1 MALRTEDVPLF
12 PSRDFAFLTDD
23 EAADW
28 RVVVWRPTVVVLSD
42 DGVCRA
48 DEDALCLVDDED
60 ALCLV
65 DDEDALCLVDDEVFR
80 EVEELLL
87 ADDEDCLGVDEDCL
101 TDDEDC
107 LDVDEDCLADDE
119 DCLGVDEDCL
129 TDDDD
134 CLAVDEDCFAVDDDC
149 LSEEDERLADEED
162 CLADEE
168 DCLADEEDC
177 LSDDEDVD
185 VRRLWAYPSVWNAAS
200 AMSIA
205 ATAARYV
212 LIKIVFAETYMP
224 ETLCSMVIHSVH
236 RLSVEPIFL

>member
-1 MALRTEDVPLF
+1 M
-12 PSRDFAFLTDD
+12 S
-23 EAADW
+23 
-28 RVVVWRPTVVVLSD
+28 
-42 DGVCRA
+42 
-48 DEDALCLVDDED
+48 
-60 ALCLV
+60 
-65 DDEDALCLVDDEVFR
+65 DDEVFR

-101 TDDEDC
+101 TDDDDC
-107 LDVDEDCLADDE
+107 LDVDEDCFAD
-119 DCLGVDEDCL
+119 
-129 TDDDD
+129 
-134 CLAVDEDCFAVDDDC
+134 DDDC
-149 LSEEDERLADEED
+149 LSEEDERLADD
-162 CLADEE
+162 E

-177 LSDDEDVD
+177 LSVDEDVD

-224 ETLCSMVIHSVH
+224 EALCSMVIHSVH

>member
-23 EAADW
+23 DAAGR

-65 DDEDALCLVDDEVFR
+65 DDEVFR

-87 ADDEDCLGVDEDCL
+87 A
-101 TDDEDC
+101 DDEDC

-134 CLAVDEDCFAVDDDC
+134 CLTDDDDCLAVDEDCFAVDDDC
-149 LSEEDERLADEED
+149 LSEEDERLADD
-162 CLADEE
+162 E

-177 LSDDEDVD
+177 LSVDEDVD

-224 ETLCSMVIHSVH
+224 EALCSMVIHSVH

>member
-23 EAADW
+23 EAAGW

-42 DGVCRA
+42 VGVCRA
-48 DEDALCLVDDED
+48 DED

-87 ADDEDCLGVDEDCL
+87 ADDEDCL
-101 TDDEDC
+101 
-107 LDVDEDCLADDE
+107 DVDEDCLADDD

-134 CLAVDEDCFAVDDDC
+134 CLAVDEDCFADDEDC
-149 LSEEDERLADEED
+149 LSEEDERLADD
-162 CLADEE
+162 E

-224 ETLCSMVIHSVH
+224 EALCSMVIHSVH

>member
-23 EAADW
+23 EAAGW
-28 RVVVWRPTVVVLSD
+28 RVVVCRPTVVVLSD
-42 DGVCRA
+42 VGVCRA
-48 DEDALCLVDDED
+48 
-60 ALCLV
+60 
-65 DDEDALCLVDDEVFR
+65 DEDALCLVDDEVFR

-129 TDDDD
+129 TDDED
-134 CLAVDEDCFAVDDDC
+134 CPGVDEDCLADDEDC
-149 LSEEDERLADEED
+149 LSEEDERLADD
-162 CLADEE
+162 
-168 DCLADEEDC
+168 EDC
-177 LSDDEDVD
+177 LSVDEDVD

-224 ETLCSMVIHSVH
+224 EALCSMVIHSVH

>member
-48 DEDALCLVDDED
+48 DEDALCLVDDE
-60 ALCLV
+60 
-65 DDEDALCLVDDEVFR
+65 VFR

-101 TDDEDC
+101 
-107 LDVDEDCLADDE
+107 ADDE
-119 DCLGVDEDCL
+119 
-129 TDDDD
+129 
-134 CLAVDEDCFAVDDDC
+134 DC
-149 LSEEDERLADEED
+149 LSEEDERLADD
-162 CLADEE
+162 
-168 DCLADEEDC
+168 EDC
-177 LSDDEDVD
+177 LSVDEDVD

-224 ETLCSMVIHSVH
+224 EALCSMVIHSVH

>member
-48 DEDALCLVDDED
+48 DEDALCLVDDE
-60 ALCLV
+60 
-65 DDEDALCLVDDEVFR
+65 VFR

-87 ADDEDCLGVDEDCL
+87 ADDEDCLDVDEDCL
-101 TDDEDC
+101 ADDEDC

-119 DCLGVDEDCL
+119 DCLGVDEDCI
-129 TDDDD
+129 TDDED
-134 CLAVDEDCFAVDDDC
+134 CLDVDEDCLADDEDC
-149 LSEEDERLADEED
+149 LSEEDERLADD
-162 CLADEE
+162 E

-177 LSDDEDVD
+177 LSVDEDVD
-185 VRRLWAYPSVWNAAS
+185 VRRLWAYPSVWNAAN

>member
-48 DEDALCLVDDED
+48 DEDALCLVDDE
-60 ALCLV
+60 
-65 DDEDALCLVDDEVFR
+65 VFR

-87 ADDEDCLGVDEDCL
+87 ADDEDCLGVDEDCI

-119 DCLGVDEDCL
+119 DCL
-129 TDDDD
+129 
-134 CLAVDEDCFAVDDDC
+134 
-149 LSEEDERLADEED
+149 SEEDERLADD
-162 CLADEE
+162 
-168 DCLADEEDC
+168 EDC
-177 LSDDEDVD
+177 LSVDEDVD
-185 VRRLWAYPSVWNAAS
+185 VRRLWAYPSVWNAAN

>member
-1 MALRTEDVPLF
+1 MF

-48 DEDALCLVDDED
+48 DEDALCLVDDE
-60 ALCLV
+60 
-65 DDEDALCLVDDEVFR
+65 VFR

-101 TDDEDC
+101 
-107 LDVDEDCLADDE
+107 ADDE
-119 DCLGVDEDCL
+119 
-129 TDDDD
+129 
-134 CLAVDEDCFAVDDDC
+134 DC
-149 LSEEDERLADEED
+149 LSEEDERLADD
-162 CLADEE
+162 
-168 DCLADEEDC
+168 EDC
-177 LSDDEDVD
+177 LSVDEDVD

-200 AMSIA
+200 AMNIA

-224 ETLCSMVIHSVH
+224 EALCSMVIHSVH

>member
-48 DEDALCLVDDED
+48 DEDALCLVDDE
-60 ALCLV
+60 
-65 DDEDALCLVDDEVFR
+65 VFR

-101 TDDEDC
+101 ADDEDC
-107 LDVDEDCLADDE
+107 LAVDEDCLADDE
-119 DCLGVDEDCL
+119 DCL
-129 TDDDD
+129 
-134 CLAVDEDCFAVDDDC
+134 
-149 LSEEDERLADEED
+149 SEEDERLADD
-162 CLADEE
+162 E

-177 LSDDEDVD
+177 LSVDEDVD

-200 AMSIA
+200 AMNIA

>member
-48 DEDALCLVDDED
+48 DEDALCLVDDE
-60 ALCLV
+60 
-65 DDEDALCLVDDEVFR
+65 VFR

-119 DCLGVDEDCL
+119 DCLSED
-129 TDDDD
+129 
-134 CLAVDEDCFAVDDDC
+134 
-149 LSEEDERLADEED
+149 DERLADD
-162 CLADEE
+162 
-168 DCLADEEDC
+168 EDC
-177 LSDDEDVD
+177 LSVDEDVD

-224 ETLCSMVIHSVH
+224 EALCSMVIHSVH

>member
-48 DEDALCLVDDED
+48 DEDALCLVDDE
-60 ALCLV
+60 
-65 DDEDALCLVDDEVFR
+65 VFR

-87 ADDEDCLGVDEDCL
+87 ADDEVCLA
-101 TDDEDC
+101 
-107 LDVDEDCLADDE
+107 VDEDCLAD
-119 DCLGVDEDCL
+119 
-129 TDDDD
+129 
-134 CLAVDEDCFAVDDDC
+134 DDDC
-149 LSEEDERLADEED
+149 LSEEDERLADD
-162 CLADEE
+162 
-168 DCLADEEDC
+168 EDC
-177 LSDDEDVD
+177 LSVDEDVD
-185 VRRLWAYPSVWNAAS
+185 VRRLWAYPSVWNAAN

>member
-23 EAADW
+23 EAAGW
-28 RVVVWRPTVVVLSD
+28 RVVVWHPTVVVLSD

-48 DEDALCLVDDED
+48 
-60 ALCLV
+60 
-65 DDEDALCLVDDEVFR
+65 DEDALCLVDDEVFR

-87 ADDEDCLGVDEDCL
+87 ADDEDCLGADEDCL

-129 TDDDD
+129 
-134 CLAVDEDCFAVDDDC
+134 
-149 LSEEDERLADEED
+149 SEEDERLADD
-162 CLADEE
+162 
-168 DCLADEEDC
+168 EDC

-224 ETLCSMVIHSVH
+224 EALCSMVIHSVH

>member
-48 DEDALCLVDDED
+48 DEDALCLVDDE
-60 ALCLV
+60 
-65 DDEDALCLVDDEVFR
+65 VFR

-87 ADDEDCLGVDEDCL
+87 A
-101 TDDEDC
+101 DDEDC

-119 DCLGVDEDCL
+119 DCL
-129 TDDDD
+129 
-134 CLAVDEDCFAVDDDC
+134 
-149 LSEEDERLADEED
+149 SEEDERLADD
-162 CLADEE
+162 
-168 DCLADEEDC
+168 EDC
-177 LSDDEDVD
+177 LSVDEDVD
-185 VRRLWAYPSVWNAAS
+185 VQRLWAYPSVWNAAS
-200 AMSIA
+200 AMNIA

-224 ETLCSMVIHSVH
+224 EALCSMVIHSVH

>member
-1 MALRTEDVPLF
+1 M
-12 PSRDFAFLTDD
+12 S
-23 EAADW
+23 
-28 RVVVWRPTVVVLSD
+28 
-42 DGVCRA
+42 
-48 DEDALCLVDDED
+48 
-60 ALCLV
+60 
-65 DDEDALCLVDDEVFR
+65 DDEVFR

-101 TDDEDC
+101 TDDDDC
-107 LDVDEDCLADDE
+107 LDVDEDCLAD
-119 DCLGVDEDCL
+119 
-129 TDDDD
+129 
-134 CLAVDEDCFAVDDDC
+134 DDDC
-149 LSEEDERLADEED
+149 LSEEDERLADD
-162 CLADEE
+162 E

-224 ETLCSMVIHSVH
+224 EALCSMVIHSVH

>member
-12 PSRDFAFLTDD
+12 PSRDFAFLTDA
-23 EAADW
+23 EAAGW

-48 DEDALCLVDDED
+48 
-60 ALCLV
+60 
-65 DDEDALCLVDDEVFR
+65 DEDALCLVDDEVFR

-119 DCLGVDEDCL
+119 DCL
-129 TDDDD
+129 
-134 CLAVDEDCFAVDDDC
+134 
-149 LSEEDERLADEED
+149 SEEDERLADD
-162 CLADEE
+162 
-168 DCLADEEDC
+168 EDC
-177 LSDDEDVD
+177 LSVDEDVD

-224 ETLCSMVIHSVH
+224 EALCSMVIHSVH

>member
-23 EAADW
+23 EAAGW

-42 DGVCRA
+42 VGVCRA
-48 DEDALCLVDDED
+48 
-60 ALCLV
+60 
-65 DDEDALCLVDDEVFR
+65 DEDALCLVDDEVFR
-80 EVEELLL
+80 EVEELTDELLL
-87 ADDEDCLGVDEDCL
+87 ADDEDCLDVDEDCLTDDEDCLGVDEDCL

-107 LDVDEDCLADDE
+107 LAVDEDCLADDE
-119 DCLGVDEDCL
+119 DCL
-129 TDDDD
+129 
-134 CLAVDEDCFAVDDDC
+134 
-149 LSEEDERLADEED
+149 SEEDERLADD
-162 CLADEE
+162 
-168 DCLADEEDC
+168 EDC

-212 LIKIVFAETYMP
+212 LIKIVFAKTYML
-224 ETLCSMVIHSVH
+224 EALCSMVIHSVH

>member
-23 EAADW
+23 DAAGR

-48 DEDALCLVDDED
+48 DED

-101 TDDEDC
+101 TDD
-107 LDVDEDCLADDE
+107 
-119 DCLGVDEDCL
+119 
-129 TDDDD
+129 DD
-134 CLAVDEDCFAVDDDC
+134 CLAVDEDCFAVDEDC
-149 LSEEDERLADEED
+149 LSEEDERLADDED
-162 CLADEE
+162 CLAD
-168 DCLADEEDC
+168 DEDC
-177 LSDDEDVD
+177 LSVDEDVD

-224 ETLCSMVIHSVH
+224 EALCSMVIHSVH

>member
-1 MALRTEDVPLF
+1 M
-12 PSRDFAFLTDD
+12 
-23 EAADW
+23 
-28 RVVVWRPTVVVLSD
+28 SD
-42 DGVCRA
+42 D
-48 DEDALCLVDDED
+48 D
-60 ALCLV
+60 
-65 DDEDALCLVDDEVFR
+65 VFR

-101 TDDEDC
+101 TDDDDC
-107 LDVDEDCLADDE
+107 LDVDEDC
-119 DCLGVDEDCL
+119 
-129 TDDDD
+129 
-134 CLAVDEDCFAVDDDC
+134 FAVVEDC
-149 LSEEDERLADEED
+149 LSEEDERLADDED
-162 CLADEE
+162 CLV
-168 DCLADEEDC
+168 DEEDC

-224 ETLCSMVIHSVH
+224 EALCSMVIHSVH

>member
-48 DEDALCLVDDED
+48 DEDALCLVDDE
-60 ALCLV
+60 
-65 DDEDALCLVDDEVFR
+65 VFR

-87 ADDEDCLGVDEDCL
+87 ADDEDCLA
-101 TDDEDC
+101 
-107 LDVDEDCLADDE
+107 VDEDCLADDE
-119 DCLGVDEDCL
+119 DCL
-129 TDDDD
+129 
-134 CLAVDEDCFAVDDDC
+134 
-149 LSEEDERLADEED
+149 SEEDERLADD
-162 CLADEE
+162 
-168 DCLADEEDC
+168 EDC
-177 LSDDEDVD
+177 LSVDEDVD
-185 VRRLWAYPSVWNAAS
+185 VRRLWAYPFVWDAAS

-224 ETLCSMVIHSVH
+224 EALCSMVIHSVH

>member
-65 DDEDALCLVDDEVFR
+65 DDEVFR

-87 ADDEDCLGVDEDCL
+87 TDDEDCLGVDEDCL
-101 TDDEDC
+101 AEDEDC
-107 LDVDEDCLADDE
+107 LGVDEDCLADDE

-134 CLAVDEDCFAVDDDC
+134 CLDVDEDCLADDDDC
-149 LSEEDERLADEED
+149 LSEEDERLADD
-162 CLADEE
+162 E

-205 ATAARYV
+205 ATTARYV

-224 ETLCSMVIHSVH
+224 EALCSMVIHSVH

>member
-23 EAADW
+23 EAAGW

-42 DGVCRA
+42 VGVCRA
-48 DEDALCLVDDED
+48 DED

-101 TDDEDC
+101 TDDDDC
-107 LDVDEDCLADDE
+107 LDVDEDCLADD
-119 DCLGVDEDCL
+119 
-129 TDDDD
+129 DD
-134 CLAVDEDCFAVDDDC
+134 CLDVDEDCFAVVDDC
-149 LSEEDERLADEED
+149 LSEEDERLADDED

-168 DCLADEEDC
+168 DCLVDDEDCLVDEEDC

-224 ETLCSMVIHSVH
+224 EALCSMVIHSVH

>member
-1 MALRTEDVPLF
+1 M
-12 PSRDFAFLTDD
+12 S
-23 EAADW
+23 
-28 RVVVWRPTVVVLSD
+28 
-42 DGVCRA
+42 
-48 DEDALCLVDDED
+48 
-60 ALCLV
+60 
-65 DDEDALCLVDDEVFR
+65 DDEVFR

-101 TDDEDC
+101 TDDDDC
-107 LDVDEDCLADDE
+107 LDVDEDCFADDE
-119 DCLGVDEDCL
+119 
-129 TDDDD
+129 
-134 CLAVDEDCFAVDDDC
+134 DC
-149 LSEEDERLADEED
+149 LSEEDERLADD
-162 CLADEE
+162 E

-185 VRRLWAYPSVWNAAS
+185 VRRLWAYPSVWNATS

-224 ETLCSMVIHSVH
+224 EALCSMVIHSVH

>member
-1 MALRTEDVPLF
+1 M
-12 PSRDFAFLTDD
+12 S
-23 EAADW
+23 
-28 RVVVWRPTVVVLSD
+28 
-42 DGVCRA
+42 
-48 DEDALCLVDDED
+48 
-60 ALCLV
+60 
-65 DDEDALCLVDDEVFR
+65 DDEVFR

-101 TDDEDC
+101 KDDDDC
-107 LDVDEDCLADDE
+107 LDVDEDCFAD
-119 DCLGVDEDCL
+119 
-129 TDDDD
+129 
-134 CLAVDEDCFAVDDDC
+134 DDDC
-149 LSEEDERLADEED
+149 LSEEDERLADDED
-162 CLADEE
+162 CLV
-168 DCLADEEDC
+168 DEEDC

-224 ETLCSMVIHSVH
+224 EALCSMVIHSVH

>member
-1 MALRTEDVPLF
+1 M
-12 PSRDFAFLTDD
+12 S
-23 EAADW
+23 
-28 RVVVWRPTVVVLSD
+28 
-42 DGVCRA
+42 
-48 DEDALCLVDDED
+48 
-60 ALCLV
+60 
-65 DDEDALCLVDDEVFR
+65 DDEVFR

-101 TDDEDC
+101 
-107 LDVDEDCLADDE
+107 ADD
-119 DCLGVDEDCL
+119 
-129 TDDDD
+129 
-134 CLAVDEDCFAVDDDC
+134 
-149 LSEEDERLADEED
+149 
-162 CLADEE
+162 E

-224 ETLCSMVIHSVH
+224 EALCSMVIHSVH

>member
-1 MALRTEDVPLF
+1 M
-12 PSRDFAFLTDD
+12 S
-23 EAADW
+23 
-28 RVVVWRPTVVVLSD
+28 
-42 DGVCRA
+42 
-48 DEDALCLVDDED
+48 
-60 ALCLV
+60 
-65 DDEDALCLVDDEVFR
+65 DDEVFR

-101 TDDEDC
+101 TDDDDC
-107 LDVDEDCLADDE
+107 LDVDEDC
-119 DCLGVDEDCL
+119 
-129 TDDDD
+129 
-134 CLAVDEDCFAVDDDC
+134 FAVVDDC
-149 LSEEDERLADEED
+149 LSEEDERLADDED
-162 CLADEE
+162 CLV
-168 DCLADEEDC
+168 DEEDC

-224 ETLCSMVIHSVH
+224 EALCSMVIHSVH

>member
-48 DEDALCLVDDED
+48 DEDALCLVDDE
-60 ALCLV
+60 
-65 DDEDALCLVDDEVFR
+65 VFR

-87 ADDEDCLGVDEDCL
+87 ADDEDCLA
-101 TDDEDC
+101 
-107 LDVDEDCLADDE
+107 VDEDCLADDE
-119 DCLGVDEDCL
+119 DCL
-129 TDDDD
+129 
-134 CLAVDEDCFAVDDDC
+134 
-149 LSEEDERLADEED
+149 SEEDERLADD
-162 CLADEE
+162 
-168 DCLADEEDC
+168 EDC
-177 LSDDEDVD
+177 LSVDEDVD
-185 VRRLWAYPSVWNAAS
+185 VQRLWAYPSVWNAAS

-224 ETLCSMVIHSVH
+224 EALCSMVIHSVH

>member
-48 DEDALCLVDDED
+48 DEDALCLVDDE
-60 ALCLV
+60 
-65 DDEDALCLVDDEVFR
+65 VFR

-87 ADDEDCLGVDEDCL
+87 ADDEDCLGVDEDCLTDDDDCLGVDDDCLTDDEDCLDVDEDCLTDDDCLGVDEDCLTDDEDCLGVDEDCL

-119 DCLGVDEDCL
+119 DCL
-129 TDDDD
+129 
-134 CLAVDEDCFAVDDDC
+134 
-149 LSEEDERLADEED
+149 SEEDERLADD
-162 CLADEE
+162 
-168 DCLADEEDC
+168 EDC
-177 LSDDEDVD
+177 LSVDEDVD

-224 ETLCSMVIHSVH
+224 EALCSMVIHSVH